1 MLKLPTLAVTDV
13 SGMAEELGRGAE
25 DHAQKTILEAL
36 SRNNEI
42 MDEAASSRRFAGV
55 LNTIAQRDAENV
67 KILSRKAVKDAQKT
81 SGDDSYTF
89 NNADF
94 MKHLKRKYADSG
106 TIQWRKLNEKA
117 MRFCKFVPSIA
128 FMAHAFAMDP
138 PPKRARNAQR
148 QQRARIV
155 ETAPEDGRK
164 LNDDKSSTKRHLQ
177 LLAVVRHAHRNPGAL
192 CA

>member
-1 MLKLPTLAVTDV
+1 
-13 SGMAEELGRGAE
+13 MAEELKKDA
-25 DHAQKTILEAL
+25 DTQKIILEAL
-36 SRNNEI
+36 SRNNDI
-42 MDEAASSRRFAGV
+42 MDYNASSRHV
-55 LNTIAQRDAENV
+55 LKTIAQRDAENV
-67 KILSRKAVKDAQKT
+67 KILSKKAVKDAQKT
-81 SGDDSYTF
+81 PGNESYTF
-89 NNADF
+89 NNEDF

-106 TIQWRKLNEKA
+106 AIQWRKLNEKA

-138 PPKRARNAQR
+138 PQKRARNAQR

-177 LLAVVRHAHRNPGAL
+177 LLTVVRHAQQYTCTR
-192 CA
+192 CV